1 MRMQTIVSQ
10 RFPRKLASCLALGLC
25 LGSGGTLPVL
35 AYPAWLPVFA
45 LLSTGDLTDLV
56 RDPSLK
62 VSALSTT
69 VIGTGPSVTVLTEEN
84 AQASDEN
91 LKIDAIFLSKALILG
106 AHGQVE
112 TVKVLFSQSS
122 KEGRYIIIPKR
133 DIDDYGSGKI
143 TADKL
148 LASLHFNAV
157 EQEEAPAVAPGI
169 DFERRLLVWR
179 RIEKLKQQGTGVSPF
194 EKISQEI
201 EGLAKAGETQK
212 VAERLTFIESKLSE
226 QEAQVRQA
234 RVTAHSSAVASPR
247 LPGQS
252 SGGGLPPMG
261 AGGSLPVPPDIA
273 AIKQRFENEN
283 YNLIQAV
290 GAQNAT
296 LGKHLQTMQGE
307 IRQQIANHQDG
318 SAFNM
323 MREFAQ
329 IVQEQL
335 HLQVVPFGIH
345 LSGPGG
351 QQQEGGPQ
359 QQARGFP
366 GGGPPQQQGGRQ
378 GQGNSVWGRGNE
390 QGGPPGP
397 GGPGQGGPGPGG
409 GGGQGPGPGGP
420 GGPGGFGPP

>member
-1 MRMQTIVSQ
+1 
-10 RFPRKLASCLALGLC
+10 
-25 LGSGGTLPVL
+25 
-35 AYPAWLPVFA
+35 
-45 LLSTGDLTDLV
+45 
-56 RDPSLK
+56 
-62 VSALSTT
+62 
-69 VIGTGPSVTVLTEEN
+69 
-84 AQASDEN
+84 
-91 LKIDAIFLSKALILG
+91 
-106 AHGQVE
+106 
-112 TVKVLFSQSS
+112 
-122 KEGRYIIIPKR
+122 
-133 DIDDYGSGKI
+133 
-143 TADKL
+143 
-148 LASLHFNAV
+148 
-157 EQEEAPAVAPGI
+157 VAPGI

-194 EKISQEI
+194 EKTSQEI